1 MYVCLCNAITE
12 REVRE
17 CAHRLGARSVE
28 DLTAHLGL
36 GAGCGRCLDCAC
48 QVLAEAQATV
58 KTGA

>member
-48 QVLAEAQATV
+48 QVLEEAQAAS
-58 KTGA
+58 KTSA